1 MKLLLA
7 LLMLLSFA
15 IEQLY
20 VASELRFASFPP
32 LRDAGVKQVKT
43 SGKIIATIEKG
54 DFIFPRFSPDGN
66 LLAYAKVIINDNV
79 ENTAIYLLNL
89 KTHKIYSLL
98 GAAAA
103 KKYATY
109 KTFVSEMKWLDA
121 KRLKV
126 TLSDGDVDET
136 TIVFNVL
143 TQHIISKKHSDYE
156 IIEPQQKKQVS
167 FKRSFISL
175 SNEQV
180 FGKIELVRNGDVA
193 QSVKFKLGNQEPE
206 LLVHHRSSQR
216 VFFSV
221 KLFASYEQGDN
232 LLFVT
237 DGNQLLR
244 LTDYDELYDADIDQ
258 QGRQIAFCFWNGDIR
273 HIIVKELT
281 DFD

>member
-1 MKLLLA
+1 
-7 LLMLLSFA
+7 
-15 IEQLY
+15 
-20 VASELRFASFPP
+20 
-32 LRDAGVKQVKT
+32 
-43 SGKIIATIEKG
+43 
-54 DFIFPRFSPDGN
+54 
-66 LLAYAKVIINDNV
+66 
-79 ENTAIYLLNL
+79 
-89 KTHKIYSLL
+89 
-98 GAAAA
+98 
-103 KKYATY
+103 
-109 KTFVSEMKWLDA
+109 MKWLDA
-121 KRLKV
+121 KRLEV
-126 TLSDGDVDET
+126 TLS
-136 TIVFNVL
+136 NAL
-143 TQHIISKKHSDYE
+143 TQRIISKKHSDYE
-156 IIEPQQKKQVS
+156 IREPQQKKQVS

-180 FGKIELVRNGDVA
+180 FGKIELVRNEDVA

-237 DGNQLLR
+237 DGKQLLR

-281 DFD
+281 DIDSR